1 MLNEQRH
8 YQENFEGLMSI
19 KTKTFEEAKRKLH
32 DKYGENY
39 EIVERSH
46 CFDSQFL
53 GLITRER
60 IEVKYRIKNQDKFSS
75 KPEVPA
81 KPVLSKV
88 EAQNFEKNKT
98 DIIRNTIGTNLD
110 KKISGQTEKLDI
122 ISNALDDIKSKS
134 GEKHNT
140 IKRIQQL
147 LENNDFTNSYIQMI
161 TEKIES
167 TFSLKQLDDFN
178 YVQRYVVDWI
188 GESILCHE
196 RIVYRRPHVAI
207 IVGPTGVGKTTTLV
221 KLATMD
227 FNQIKTDTYRPSVY
241 FITVDTMRVG
251 AYQQLERWGQWF
263 ETTVLA
269 AQNAEEVA
277 QKYSDIKDSADF
289 IYIDTSGYSPNDS
302 VHIGALKSM
311 LDVPALQPEIFLAV
325 SATTKTRDIENI
337 IRNYE
342 PFGFKSVIV
351 TKCDESKQYGNVI
364 SALWE
369 KQKSVAYITNGQHI
383 AKTIQKATVVDFLSR
398 LEGFSVDRVHIEDKF
413 GEN

>member
-8 YQENFEGLMSI
+8 YQENFEEI
-19 KTKTFEEAKRKLH
+19 KVLKEKNLQAAKEKLFSL
-32 DKYGENY
+32 YGEDY
-39 EIVERSH
+39 EIVEKHR
-46 CFDSQFL
+46 CLDDSFF
-53 GLITRER
+53 GLIHKECLM
-60 IEVKYRIKNQDKFSS
+60 VKYRVKNQDKFIS
-75 KPEVPA
+75 KPEVPV
-81 KPVLSKV
+81 KPVVSKI

-122 ISNALDDIKSKS
+122 ILNALDEIKSKS

-140 IKRIQQL
+140 IKRIQEL

-161 TEKIES
+161 TEKIEK
-167 TFSLKQLDDFN
+167 TFSLKQLDDFD

-188 GESILCHE
+188 GESISCHE
-196 RIVYRRPHVAI
+196 RIVSRRPHVAI
-207 IVGPTGVGKTTTLV
+207 IVGPTGVGKTTTLI
-221 KLATMD
+221 KLAALD

-251 AYQQLERWGQWF
+251 AYEQLERWGKWF
-263 ETTVLA
+263 DTTVLA

-277 QKYSDIKDSADF
+277 RQYSEVKDSADF

-302 VHIGALKSM
+302 MHIGALKSM
-311 LDVPALQPEIFLAV
+311 LDVPVLQPEIFLAV
-325 SATTKTRDIENI
+325 SATTKERDIENI

-351 TKCDESKQYGNVI
+351 TKCDESKEYGNVI

-369 KQKSVAYITNGQHI
+369 KRKSVAYITNGQHI
-383 AKTIQKATVVDFLSR
+383 AKTIQKASVVDFLIR
-398 LEGFSVDRVHIEDKF
+398 LEGFSIDRVHIEDKF

>member
-122 ISNALDDIKSKS
+122 ILNALDDIKSKS

-178 YVQRYVVDWI
+178 YV
-188 GESILCHE
+188 
-196 RIVYRRPHVAI
+196 
-207 IVGPTGVGKTTTLV
+207 
-221 KLATMD
+221 
-227 FNQIKTDTYRPSVY
+227 
-241 FITVDTMRVG
+241 
-251 AYQQLERWGQWF
+251 
-263 ETTVLA
+263 
-269 AQNAEEVA
+269 
-277 QKYSDIKDSADF
+277 
-289 IYIDTSGYSPNDS
+289 
-302 VHIGALKSM
+302 
-311 LDVPALQPEIFLAV
+311 
-325 SATTKTRDIENI
+325 
-337 IRNYE
+337 
-342 PFGFKSVIV
+342 
-351 TKCDESKQYGNVI
+351 
-364 SALWE
+364 
-369 KQKSVAYITNGQHI
+369 
-383 AKTIQKATVVDFLSR
+383 
-398 LEGFSVDRVHIEDKF
+398 
-413 GEN
+413 